1 VKLSKPYNKEEKKM
15 GKLFSPSWWV
25 SMFVSTFVTMFF
37 IYLIKKGSEKYNIPV
52 VRPIAEAV

>member
-1 VKLSKPYNKEEKKM
+1 M

-25 SMFVSTFVTMFF
+25 SMFVSTFVTMIF
-37 IYLIKKGSEKYNIPV
+37 IYIIKKGSEKYNIPV